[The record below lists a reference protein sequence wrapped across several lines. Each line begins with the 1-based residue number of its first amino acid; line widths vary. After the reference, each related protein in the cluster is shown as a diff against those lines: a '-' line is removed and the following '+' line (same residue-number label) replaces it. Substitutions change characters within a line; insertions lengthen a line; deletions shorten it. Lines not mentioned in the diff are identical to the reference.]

1 MLGHLSRM
9 SAGGRANLLR
19 ILRVGDRVSSFWGS
33 PGDPRCHGTRLQ
45 MHALSNLAPA
55 VPLTRNK

>member
-1 MLGHLSRM
+1 MPEEGQICYGSFVWVIVFLP
-9 SAGGRANLLR
+9 
-19 ILRVGDRVSSFWGS
+19 FWGS